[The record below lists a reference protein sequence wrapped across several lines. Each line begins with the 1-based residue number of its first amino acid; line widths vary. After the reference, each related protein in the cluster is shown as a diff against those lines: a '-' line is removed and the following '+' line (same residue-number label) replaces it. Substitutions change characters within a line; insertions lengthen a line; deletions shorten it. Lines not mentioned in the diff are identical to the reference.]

1 MVVDHREKKLFQI
14 LDCID
19 ELPRAPKHTST
30 RTRQGSPPSRWLQPR
45 IGLRAAIVCK
55 RAPDGARKP
64 DGRDAGAKS
73 HYRMRTAATSL
84 AWLALSLAYGSCGP
98 QGCGKTVKRTPTSAS
113 VARPAFDLCSLQ
125 LGAAREATRDELL
138 GLLLPE
144 FHAGSEQLP
153 VHHPQATS
161 DRPDVTGVFLVRP
174 CRGEAMESLSPPVIG
189 ELQRLP
195 LGDGRELVQFPV
207 GTKEGLA
214 EYTLGVLALLE
225 REGPTLRALGVWEAA
240 ADLPGG
246 LAPFR
251 RARVGDMELLLRSEA
266 TNPAG
271 EDDERG
277 TYVSIDRLQGN
288 ELRLVGTM
296 WERRESDDTFWRGA
310 FAWQMTSP
318 GVEQTATGYVV
329 HEHWS
334 FTQRKTHRRSSRDVR
349 RVYTIVDHL
358 LVEDPR
364 DDLEAWPETRSA
376 SSAK

>member
-1 MVVDHREKKLFQI
+1 
-14 LDCID
+14 
-19 ELPRAPKHTST
+19 
-30 RTRQGSPPSRWLQPR
+30 
-45 IGLRAAIVCK
+45 
-55 RAPDGARKP
+55 
-64 DGRDAGAKS
+64 
-73 HYRMRTAATSL
+73 
-84 AWLALSLAYGSCGP
+84 
-98 QGCGKTVKRTPTSAS
+98 
-113 VARPAFDLCSLQ
+113 
-125 LGAAREATRDELL
+125 
-138 GLLLPE
+138 
-144 FHAGSEQLP
+144 
-153 VHHPQATS
+153 
-161 DRPDVTGVFLVRP
+161 
-174 CRGEAMESLSPPVIG
+174 
-189 ELQRLP
+189 
-195 LGDGRELVQFPV
+195 
-207 GTKEGLA
+207 
-214 EYTLGVLALLE
+214 
-225 REGPTLRALGVWEAA
+225 
-240 ADLPGG
+240 

-277 TYVSIDRLQGN
+277 NYVSIDRLQGN

-358 LVEDPR
+358 LVEDPL